1 MGFSIVVPDNKDKLV
16 RGIEA
21 LKWQIENETDPKSKD
36 IFEQTLKLYE
46 EKLLELKEGIGVWEQ
61 QLLQEKKILKRI

>member
-1 MGFSIVVPDNKDKLV
+1 MGFSIIVPDNKDKLV

-36 IFEQTLKLYE
+36 IFERTLKLYE
-46 EKLLELKEGIGVWEQ
+46 AKLLKL
-61 QLLQEKKILKRI
+61 

>member
-1 MGFSIVVPDNKDKLV
+1 MGFSIVVPENKDKLV

-21 LKWQIENETDPKSKD
+21 LKWQIENETDSKSKD

-46 EKLLELKEGIGVWEQ
+46 AKLLK
-61 QLLQEKKILKRI
+61 LQEGVGV

>member
-1 MGFSIVVPDNKDKLV
+1 MGFSIVVPDDKDKLV

-21 LKWQIENETDPKSKD
+21 LKWQIKNETDPKSKD

-46 EKLLELKEGIGVWEQ
+46 EKLLKL
-61 QLLQEKKILKRI
+61 

>member
-36 IFEQTLKLYE
+36 IFEQ
-46 EKLLELKEGIGVWEQ
+46 
-61 QLLQEKKILKRI
+61 KIFYPQ

>member
-46 EKLLELKEGIGVWEQ
+46 EKLLK
-61 QLLQEKKILKRI
+61 LQEGAGV

>member
-1 MGFSIVVPDNKDKLV
+1 MGFSIVVPNNKDKLV
-16 RGIEA
+16 LGIEA

-46 EKLLELKEGIGVWEQ
+46 EKLLESKEGIGVWEQ
-61 QLLQEKKILKRI
+61 KL

>member
-1 MGFSIVVPDNKDKLV
+1 MGVSIVVPDNKDKLV
-16 RGIEA
+16 RGIES

>member
-1 MGFSIVVPDNKDKLV
+1 MVPDNKDKLV
-16 RGIEA
+16 RGIES

-46 EKLLELKEGIGVWEQ
+46 AKLIELEEGVGV
-61 QLLQEKKILKRI
+61 

>member
-1 MGFSIVVPDNKDKLV
+1 MGFIIVVPDNKDKLV
-16 RGIEA
+16 RGIES

-46 EKLLELKEGIGVWEQ
+46 AKLLKLEEGVGV
-61 QLLQEKKILKRI
+61 

>member
-1 MGFSIVVPDNKDKLV
+1 MGFSIVVPENKDKLV

-21 LKWQIENETDPKSKD
+21 LKWQIENEADPKSKD

-46 EKLLELKEGIGVWEQ
+46 AKLLK
-61 QLLQEKKILKRI
+61 LQEGVGV

>member
-36 IFEQTLKLYE
+36 IFGQTLKLYE
-46 EKLLELKEGIGVWEQ
+46 EKLLK
-61 QLLQEKKILKRI
+61 LQEGAGV

>member
-1 MGFSIVVPDNKDKLV
+1 MGFSIVVPNDKDKLV
-16 RGIEA
+16 HGIEA

-46 EKLLELKEGIGVWEQ
+46 TKLLKLEEGDEV
-61 QLLQEKKILKRI
+61 

>member
-46 EKLLELKEGIGVWEQ
+46 EKLLKLEEGTRV
-61 QLLQEKKILKRI
+61 

>member
-1 MGFSIVVPDNKDKLV
+1 MGFSIVVPDDKDKLV

-46 EKLLELKEGIGVWEQ
+46 EKLLK
-61 QLLQEKKILKRI
+61 LQEGVRV

>member
-16 RGIEA
+16 RGREA

-46 EKLLELKEGIGVWEQ
+46 EKLLELKEGIGV
-61 QLLQEKKILKRI
+61 

>member
-1 MGFSIVVPDNKDKLV
+1 MGFSIVVPENKDKLV
-16 RGIEA
+16 RGIES

-46 EKLLELKEGIGVWEQ
+46 AKLLK
-61 QLLQEKKILKRI
+61 LQEGDEV

>member
-16 RGIEA
+16 RGIES

>member
-21 LKWQIENETDPKSKD
+21 LKWQIENETDLKSKD

-46 EKLLELKEGIGVWEQ
+46 EKLLELKEGIGV
-61 QLLQEKKILKRI
+61 

>member
-46 EKLLELKEGIGVWEQ
+46 EKLLKL
-61 QLLQEKKILKRI
+61 

>member
-36 IFEQTLKLYE
+36 IFEQTLKHYE
-46 EKLLELKEGIGVWEQ
+46 AKLLELDC
-61 QLLQEKKILKRI
+61 

>member
-16 RGIEA
+16 RGIES

-36 IFEQTLKLYE
+36 IFKQTLKLYKA
-46 EKLLELKEGIGVWEQ
+46 KLLK
-61 QLLQEKKILKRI
+61 LQEGVGV

>member
-1 MGFSIVVPDNKDKLV
+1 MGFSVVVPDDKDKLV

-36 IFEQTLKLYE
+36 IFKQTLKLYE
-46 EKLLELKEGIGVWEQ
+46 EKLLKL
-61 QLLQEKKILKRI
+61 

>member
-46 EKLLELKEGIGVWEQ
+46 EKLLELKEGIGA
-61 QLLQEKKILKRI
+61 

>member
-1 MGFSIVVPDNKDKLV
+1 MGFSIVVPNDKDKLV
-16 RGIEA
+16 RGIEV

-46 EKLLELKEGIGVWEQ
+46 AKLLKL
-61 QLLQEKKILKRI
+61 

>member
-46 EKLLELKEGIGVWEQ
+46 EKLLK
-61 QLLQEKKILKRI
+61 LQEGVGV

>member
-21 LKWQIENETDPKSKD
+21 LKWQIENETDPKSKE
-36 IFEQTLKLYE
+36 IFEQTLKHYE
-46 EKLLELKEGIGVWEQ
+46 AKLLELEEGVGV
-61 QLLQEKKILKRI
+61 

>member
-1 MGFSIVVPDNKDKLV
+1 MEFSIVVPENKDKLV

-46 EKLLELKEGIGVWEQ
+46 AKLLK
-61 QLLQEKKILKRI
+61 LQEGVGV

>member
-1 MGFSIVVPDNKDKLV
+1 MGFSIVVPNNKDKLV
-16 RGIEA
+16 LGIEA

-46 EKLLELKEGIGVWEQ
+46 EKLLESKEGIGV
-61 QLLQEKKILKRI
+61 

>member
-16 RGIEA
+16 RGIES
-21 LKWQIENETDPKSKD
+21 LKWQIENATDPKSND

-46 EKLLELKEGIGVWEQ
+46 AKLLK
-61 QLLQEKKILKRI
+61 LQEGVGV

>member
-16 RGIEA
+16 RVIES

-46 EKLLELKEGIGVWEQ
+46 EKLLELKEGIGV
-61 QLLQEKKILKRI
+61 

>member
-1 MGFSIVVPDNKDKLV
+1 MGFSIVVPDNKNKLV

-46 EKLLELKEGIGVWEQ
+46 EKLLELKEGIGV
-61 QLLQEKKILKRI
+61 

>member
-16 RGIEA
+16 QGIES
-21 LKWQIENETDPKSKD
+21 LKWQIENETDLKSKD

-46 EKLLELKEGIGVWEQ
+46 EKLLKL
-61 QLLQEKKILKRI
+61 

>member
-46 EKLLELKEGIGVWEQ
+46 EKLLELKEGIGV
-61 QLLQEKKILKRI
+61 

>member
-16 RGIEA
+16 RGIES

-46 EKLLELKEGIGVWEQ
+46 EKLLESKEGIGVWEQ

>member
-1 MGFSIVVPDNKDKLV
+1 MGFSIVVPENKDKLV

-21 LKWQIENETDPKSKD
+21 LKWQIENETDSKSKD

-46 EKLLELKEGIGVWEQ
+46 AKLLK
-61 QLLQEKKILKRI
+61 LQEGARV